1 MDAFFYLL
9 PGLIMA
15 GAVFAGYRVLRRWLQ
30 IRSAWN
36 SGLTAEARCLRAY
49 TTTHGGSGDTR
60 VRTTLHHVYEFTTRD
75 GQVVRFEEEDGP
87 GTTVEGDIVTVHHT
101 AGPGIVATAQAPG
114 SARHAVAAFGTLVVL
129 GVVVVFC
136 VGFMVT
142 FAEMSSGANAGGF

>member
-1 MDAFFYLL
+1 MDAFFYLF

-15 GAVFAGYRVLRRWLQ
+15 GALFAAYRVLRRRLQ

-36 SGLTAEARCLRAY
+36 SGLTAEARCLRVY
-49 TTTHGGSGDTR
+49 TMTRGGGGDTR

-101 AGPGIVATAQAPG
+101 AGPEIVATAQAPG
-114 SARHAVAAFGTLVVL
+114 NAKHAVAAFGMLAFL
-129 GVVVVFC
+129 GVVIVFC